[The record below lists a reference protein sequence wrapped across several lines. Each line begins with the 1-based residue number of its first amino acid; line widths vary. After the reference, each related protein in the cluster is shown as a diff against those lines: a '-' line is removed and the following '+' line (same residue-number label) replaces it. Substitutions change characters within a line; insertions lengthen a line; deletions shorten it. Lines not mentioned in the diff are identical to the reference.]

1 MKNIIRTSLLACILI
16 WLAGF
21 SIGAHAQQQSVK
33 SVKVISWNIWNGFG
47 SNPNKNCLDDFVHFI
62 KKENPDVL
70 GLVELCNYDHNKLAK
85 LASRYGHPY
94 VAILTGD
101 SHPVAITS
109 KKPLKEVFKQI
120 KGYGHGMLHCHIDG
134 IDYLVT
140 HLTPGDES
148 PIQRQKRKQ
157 EADNLVNYIQ
167 ENKLDSC
174 VLLGDLN
181 SVSPFDALVA
191 DRDLGKY
198 TCIST
203 LMGASLHDICYL
215 FNSDIDRCTFPTQA
229 KRFSQEPEIIRYPQ
243 QRLDYIFVTDALF
256 PSCIDGTI
264 YRGEDVEL
272 ISDHGPIGITMHI
285 LTNVK

>member
-1 MKNIIRTSLLACILI
+1 MKNIISKFLLACML
-16 WLAGF
+16 LLGVGF
-21 SIGAHAQQQSVK
+21 NFSAHAQKQSFK
-33 SVKVISWNIWNGFG
+33 TVKVISWNIWNGFG
-47 SNPNKNCLDDFVHFI
+47 SNPNKNCLNDFVRFI
-62 KKENPDVL
+62 QKENPDVL
-70 GLVELCNYDHNKLAK
+70 GLVELCNYNHEKLAE

-120 KGYGHGMLHCHIDG
+120 DGFGHGMLHCHIDG

-140 HLTPGDES
+140 HLTPGDKE
-148 PIQRQKRKQ
+148 PARRAKRKV
-157 EADNLVNYIQ
+157 EADNLVNYIR

-181 SVSPFDALVA
+181 SVSPFDAQVA
-191 DRDLGKY
+191 DRDLGQY

-215 FNSDIDRCTFPTQA
+215 FNSDKDRCTFPTQA
-229 KRFSQEPEIIRYPQ
+229 KRFSQDPVIIRYPQ

-256 PSCIDGTI
+256 PNCIEGKI
-264 YRGEDVEL
+264 YRGNEVEL
-272 ISDHGPIGITMHI
+272 ISDHGPIGITMYFP
-285 LTNVK
+285 L